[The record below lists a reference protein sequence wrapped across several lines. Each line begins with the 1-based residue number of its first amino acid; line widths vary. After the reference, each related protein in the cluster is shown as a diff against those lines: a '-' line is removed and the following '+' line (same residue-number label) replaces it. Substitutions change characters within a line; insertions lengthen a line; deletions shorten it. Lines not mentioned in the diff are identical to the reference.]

1 MIAVIT
7 AGGRVEGAFAH
18 AIGTHVKALAPIG
31 SGRLLDAA
39 IDTSR
44 LCGASSVAVVGD
56 AEVGSYCGA
65 RIDTLIPAVADGGE
79 NLAAALRSA
88 RSDEPLLLLTS
99 DLPFLTAPALADFLA
114 RVGDAE
120 VAMPLALPAA
130 YLTAYPGAPDHVS
143 AIGAERVVS
152 GSVFYFAPGSA
163 VRALEIARK
172 LFAAR
177 KSLLRLATLLDGA
190 LLLRFCIGRLRVAH
204 VEDYAARRF
213 GIHARGVVGSAPELC
228 YDVDTL
234 TDYRYALERLGR
246 SG

>member
-130 YLTAYPGAPDHVS
+130 YLTAYPG
-143 AIGAERVVS
+143 VS